1 MKKLSD
7 VQNAEEMIAFLQKK
21 GCNHYNYY
29 HYTNWDSL
37 NKIVKNRTFLLT
49 RGNSMHINDQHE
61 AIMKGSKAAWD
72 RTYIGSFS
80 YGREENM
87 AMWGLYGLPW
97 EDAVRIRIPKEQMVR
112 WISNINRVGLWDGK
126 SFVGWNNDIAAT
138 LNDIV
143 YVSGENGGQSLNLTH
158 ADDHFSTA
166 KTPGLSSVDRDSKMT
181 GYIKNYAWQYENEV
195 RIRIHTNKPLGVE
208 RIAIEIPSDVIDAI
222 TVTTGPYFSM
232 NRDSLYI
239 HLVNK
244 NKLQNSDFKDLVKMK
259 SLCSMCS
266 YGGFLA
272 KDTQ

>member
-7 VQNAEEMIAFLQKK
+7 VQNAEELIAFLQKK

-126 SFVGWNNDIAAT
+126 SIVGWNYDIAAT

-143 YVSGENGGQSLNLTH
+143 YVSGESGGQSLNLTH

-166 KTPGLSSVDRDSKMT
+166 KTPGLSAIDRNPKMT
-181 GYIKNYAWQYENEV
+181 GYIKSYAWEYEKEV
-195 RIRIHTNKPLGVE
+195 RIRIQTGEALGTE
-208 RIAIEIPSDVIDAI
+208 KIAIEIPPEVIDAL
-222 TVTTGPYFSM
+222 TVTVGPSFTYKADELYNQLHKE
-232 NRDSLYI
+232 NRISESGYLG
-239 HLVNK
+239 LVN
-244 NKLQNSDFKDLVKMK
+244 LK
-259 SLCSMCS
+259 SLCSMCKFKKYAPS
-266 YGGFLA
+266 EM
-272 KDTQ
+272 